1 MFGRHV
7 LILDL
12 DHRKV
17 GRAQFGISQITGWFG
32 EDGSCNKPKEGRG
45 WWSARSVTPRL
56 DANDPGFQQLG
67 NEVSFTIPPV
77 LNLPPGRWKLTID
90 GKNNI

>member
-17 GRAQFGISQITGWFG
+17 GVPNSDISGYRLVWGRWLLQSEGGDGGVPFGDS
-32 EDGSCNKPKEGRG
+32 K
-45 WWSARSVTPRL
+45 L
-56 DANDPGFQQLG
+56 DANDPGFQQSG
-67 NEVSFTIPPV
+67 NEISFTIPPV